1 MRIYDLTVPTVPNYV
16 SSFNHATSCDP
27 VVISD
32 GYAYITLRGGRTCN
46 NSTINR
52 LDVVKLTADLK
63 NNTLVASYGMNG
75 PYGLGIDGDVLF
87 LCDGDAG
94 LKVFSVTDKLKID
107 SNQLA
112 VFANI
117 KTYDVIPVNGYLF
130 MIGDGGFYL
139 YDYKNLKDIKQIGLI
154 PVVKK

>member
-1 MRIYDLTVPTVPNYV
+1 
-16 SSFNHATSCDP
+16 
-27 VVISD
+27 
-32 GYAYITLRGGRTCN
+32 
-46 NSTINR
+46 
-52 LDVVKLTADLK
+52 VVKLASDLK
-63 NNTLVASYGMNG
+63 NNTLVASYGMKG

-154 PVVKK
+154 PVTKK